1 MEQPDIQI
9 LLVDHQEL
17 VRVGVQ
23 RLLDEVP
30 RLSVIGEASSG
41 EEAVQLSHSLQPDVV
56 LMDVQIPGIGGLEA
70 TRRILR
76 RNPEIRILVVTP
88 KTHEPFPVQ
97 LLHAGASG
105 YLTKNCSIREITDA
119 VLAVSRGERYIS
131 ADMARQM
138 ALSMLP
144 GKEQS
149 PFERLSQRELQVM
162 LMVAQGQNVHEISA
176 SLCLSSK
183 TVSTYRYRLFDKLDV
198 DNDVELARMAIRY
211 GIVGV
216 PVET

>member
-17 VRVGVQ
+17 VRVGMQ

-119 VLAVSRGERYIS
+119 VQAVSRGERYIS

-149 PFERLSQRELQVM
+149 PFDRLSQRELQVM

-198 DNDVELARMAIRY
+198 DNDVELARLAIRY
-211 GIVGV
+211 GIVGM